1 MRCLFKTG
9 ALRSGAYHRSP
20 GFHSTP
26 QLDNWHEST
35 DNKISLNKIRRYVE
49 QLIVRW
55 LQRKRFLEKFTDNDK
70 FQVMA
75 KTHTTLW
82 YALSIEDCVPTDD
95 NKYKKKNHNFYYK
108 KNTFIRSIKTFSY
121 LVFTYIFN

>member
-49 QLIVRW
+49 QLIVMQCSGGFRGKDFW
-55 LQRKRFLEKFTDNDK
+55 KSLQTMTNSK
-70 FQVMA
+70 
-75 KTHTTLW
+75 
-82 YALSIEDCVPTDD
+82 
-95 NKYKKKNHNFYYK
+95 
-108 KNTFIRSIKTFSY
+108 
-121 LVFTYIFN
+121 